1 MKTDFNK
8 YNEPNNG
15 TFMLKLTIEEKAKLK
30 EVATKNNTTMQ
41 SLLRC
46 LIQTEKTIESIYNEI
61 LIQD

>member
-46 LIQTEKTIESIYNEI
+46 LIQTDKTIESIYNEI

>member
-46 LIQTEKTIESIYNEI
+46 LIQTNNTIESIYNEI